1 MTTRKPKHRSHPDH
15 KRLED
20 ARFRPRVVPA
30 KKGRKAP
37 RRKPKHPK
45 PDDES

>member
-20 ARFRPRVVPA
+20 ARFRPRVMPA
-30 KKGRKAP
+30 KKGRKAL

-45 PDDES
+45 PGDGS